1 MTPYSHEKHELA
13 RVLGRACDQTQ
24 ELQFFLTRKPDEF
37 RRMASDVR
45 QGQTLSPS
53 EIDRIGKRLKALAV
67 DALHSLAEAHA
78 LAAVYYP
85 EKSNEE
91 AA

>member
-13 RVLGRACDQTQ
+13 RVLGRACDQSQ
-24 ELQFFLTRKPDEF
+24 ELYFFLTRKPDEF
-37 RRMASDVR
+37 RRMANDVR
-45 QGQTLSPS
+45 RGQPISPS
-53 EIDRIGKRLKALAV
+53 EIDRIGKRFKALAA

-78 LAAVYYP
+78 LSTVYFP
-85 EKSNEE
+85 ETSNEE

>member
-1 MTPYSHEKHELA
+1 MKPYSHEIHELS
-13 RVLGRACDQTQ
+13 RVLGRACDQAQ
-24 ELQFFLTRKPDEF
+24 ELHFFLTRKPDEF
-37 RRMASDVR
+37 RRMANDVR
-45 QGQTLSPS
+45 RGQPVSPS

-78 LAAVYYP
+78 LSTIYFP
-85 EKSNEE
+85 EISNEE